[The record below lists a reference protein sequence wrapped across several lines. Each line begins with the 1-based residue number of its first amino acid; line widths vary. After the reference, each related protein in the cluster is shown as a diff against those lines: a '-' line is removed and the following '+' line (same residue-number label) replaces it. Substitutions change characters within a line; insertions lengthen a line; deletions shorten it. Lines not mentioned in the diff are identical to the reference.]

1 MTDQTVGRYRI
12 IATLGTGGMG
22 VVYRAH
28 DSSLSREVAIKM
40 LHPAALGDEAAHQRF
55 VAEAQTLSQLNH
67 PNICTVYEIGE
78 IDGRAFIAM
87 ELVKG
92 RTLASC
98 IPLGGLP
105 PETALR
111 YGVEIADA
119 LAHAHRQGVVHRDL
133 KSANI
138 VITPEG
144 HAKVLDFGLA
154 KRSTV
159 SPESMTV
166 AQVVTQPGI
175 AVGTPAYMS
184 PEVLAGGN
192 ADERSDVW
200 ALGVIVH
207 EMCAGERPFAGAA
220 PATLAAAILKEPPSA
235 LAPTVAPAV
244 RGIVSRCLAKEPGQR
259 YQSASEVRAALETAG
274 TESRVAGVA
283 AHAPGG
289 TRSWSRV
296 GLAAAGLVAVVA
308 LGVFLWQRE
317 PMPGARMESIAVLP
331 LENLS
336 GDPEQDYFAD
346 GMTEQLTADLSR
358 LGKLRVISRTSVMQ
372 YKKARKPL
380 TEIARELKVDGVVEG
395 SVVRVGD
402 KVRITAKLVRA
413 SGDEEN
419 LWAQSYERDLHDV
432 LALQGEVAR
441 AIAAEIEISLTP
453 QEEARLSSG
462 RRIDPGAYQQFL
474 LGRYHFNRGI
484 EDGLRKAVT
493 HYEQAIGR
501 DSAYAEAYAGLAET
515 YITLSSNYDR
525 PRATIPL
532 AKAAALTA
540 LKLDDALADAHA
552 HMGYIHFFYDWDAKA
567 AEREFA
573 RAIQLNPNLA
583 SARIQRAG
591 YFLAMG
597 KPREAVSEVRLALQL
612 DPLSLRTHALGTVY
626 LIFAGENDEA
636 IQLARNALELEP
648 RFGAAI
654 AFQGLAYAEQGR
666 FQEAIASL
674 EKAAELDKSVMVHL
688 FRAHVHA
695 VAGNK
700 RRAQELIDETEKDAE
715 HRYICP
721 YEIATAYVSLRNN
734 DKAYEWLRKGIEERA
749 DCMAWLGVEPW
760 MEPFRSDPRYEQL
773 VREIGLA
780 PLSSSDR
787 SK

>member
-1 MTDQTVGRYRI
+1 MTDQTLGRYRI
-12 IATLGTGGMG
+12 IDTLGTGGMG

-28 DSSLSREVAIKM
+28 DPSLARDVAIKM

-67 PNICTVYEIGE
+67 PNICTVYEIGA

-92 RTLASC
+92 RTLASI

-105 PETALR
+105 SETALR

-166 AQVVTQPGI
+166 AQAVTQPGV

-200 ALGVIVH
+200 ALGVILH
-207 EMCAGERPFAGAA
+207 EMCSGERPFSGGA
-220 PATLAAAILKEPPSA
+220 PATLAASILKEPPSA

-244 RGIVSRCLAKEPGQR
+244 RGIVNRCLAKEPAQR

-274 TESRVAGVA
+274 VESQVAGVA
-283 AHAPGG
+283 AHARGR
-289 TRSWSRV
+289 TRSWPRV
-296 GLAAAGLVAVVA
+296 GLTAAALVVAIA

-317 PMPGARMESIAVLP
+317 PPPSGRIESLAVLP

-358 LGKLRVISRTSVMQ
+358 LGRLRVISRTSVMQ
-372 YKKARKPL
+372 YQKARKPL

-395 SVVRVGD
+395 SIVRIGD

-413 SGDEEN
+413 TRNEEN
-419 LWAQSYERDLHDV
+419 LWAQSYERDLHDI

-441 AIAAEIEISLTP
+441 AIAAEIDISLTP
-453 QEEARLSSG
+453 QEAARLATG
-462 RRIDPGAYQQFL
+462 RRIDPTAHQQFL

-484 EDGLRKAVT
+484 EEGLRKAVS
-493 HYEQAIGR
+493 HFEQAIRR
-501 DSAYAEAYAGLAET
+501 DPAYADAYAGLAET
-515 YITLSSNYDR
+515 YIALSSNYDR
-525 PRATIPL
+525 PRDTIPL
-532 AKAAALTA
+532 AKAAALNA
-540 LKLDDALADAHA
+540 LKIDDSLADAHA
-552 HMGYIHFFYDWDAKA
+552 HLGFIHFFYDWDAKA

-573 RAIQLNPNLA
+573 RAIQINPNLA

-591 YFLAMG
+591 YYLAVG
-597 KPREAVSEVRLALQL
+597 KPRDAVAELRLALQL
-612 DPLSLRTHALGTVY
+612 DPLSLRTHALGTIY
-626 LIFAGENDEA
+626 LVFAREYDEA

-648 RFGAAI
+648 RFGVAI
-654 AFQGLAYAEQGR
+654 GFQGLAYAEQGR
-666 FQEAIASL
+666 FKEAIANL
-674 EKAAELDKSVMVHL
+674 EKAAELDKSVMVRL

-695 VAGNK
+695 VAGDR
-700 RRAQELIDETEKDAE
+700 RRAEDLIHQTEQDAE
-715 HRYICP
+715 HRYVCP

>member
-1 MTDQTVGRYRI
+1 MADQTVGRYRI
-12 IATLGTGGMG
+12 LGTLGTGGMG

-28 DSSLSREVAIKM
+28 DPSLVREVAIKM
-40 LHPAALGDEAAHQRF
+40 LHPAAPGDEAAHQRF

-67 PNICTVYEIGE
+67 PNICTVYETGE

-92 RTLASC
+92 RTLASI

-105 PETALR
+105 LETALR

-154 KRSTV
+154 KRTTV
-159 SPESMTV
+159 RPESMTV
-166 AQVVTQPGI
+166 AQAVTQPGV

-200 ALGVIVH
+200 ALGVILH
-207 EMCAGERPFAGAA
+207 EMCAGERPFAGGA

-244 RGIVSRCLAKEPGQR
+244 RGIVNRCLAKEPGLR
-259 YQSASEVRAALETAG
+259 YQSASEVRAALETGA
-274 TESRVAGVA
+274 ESRVAGVA
-283 AHAPGG
+283 AQARGS
-289 TRSWSRV
+289 TRPWSRL
-296 GLAAAGLVAVVA
+296 GLTAAGLMAALA
-308 LGVFLWQRE
+308 LGVFVWQRD
-317 PMPGARMESIAVLP
+317 PLPDGRIESIAVLP

-336 GDPEQDYFAD
+336 GDPEQEYFAD

-358 LGKLRVISRTSVMQ
+358 LGRLRVISRTSALQ

-380 TEIARELKVDGVVEG
+380 AEIARELKVDGIVEG

-413 SGDEEN
+413 TRNEEN

-441 AIAAEIEISLTP
+441 AIAAEIDISLTP
-453 QEEARLSSG
+453 QEEARLATA
-462 RRIDPGAYQQFL
+462 RRIDPGAHQLFL
-474 LGRYHFNRGI
+474 LGRHHFNRGI
-484 EDGLRKAVT
+484 EEGLRKAVS
-493 HYEQAIGR
+493 YFEQAIGR

-515 YITLSSNYDR
+515 YNTLASNYDR
-525 PRATIPL
+525 PRDVIPL
-532 AKAAALTA
+532 AKAAAQNA
-540 LKLDDALADAHA
+540 LKLDDSLADAHA
-552 HMGYIHFFYDWDAKA
+552 HLGFIHLFYDWDAKA

-583 SARIQRAG
+583 SARIQHAG
-591 YFLAMG
+591 YFLAVG
-597 KPREAVSEVRLALQL
+597 KPREAVSEIRLALQL
-612 DPLSLRTHALGTVY
+612 DPLSLRTHALGTIY
-626 LIFAGENDEA
+626 LIFARQYDEA
-636 IQLARNALELEP
+636 IQLARNSLELEP
-648 RFGAAI
+648 RFGAALG
-654 AFQGLAYAEQGR
+654 FQGLAFAEQGR

-674 EKAAELDKSVMVHL
+674 EKAAELDKSAMIHL

-695 VAGNK
+695 VAGDK
-700 RRAQELIDETEKDAE
+700 RRAQDLVHQTEREAE
-715 HRYICP
+715 HKYICP
-721 YEIATAYVSLRNN
+721 YEIATAYVSLRDN
-734 DKAYEWLRKGIEERA
+734 DKAYEWLRKGINERA

-760 MEPFRSDPRYEQL
+760 IEPFRSDPRYEQL

-780 PLSSSDR
+780 PMPPSER
-787 SK
+787 SR